1 MFSCPFCARHTR
13 SDTSFQTQAMSYDSP
28 SLFNLSLCTLPPS
41 NSNDQNQT
49 LSVTAQG
56 ANFGSSSYT
65 QAARGGGTAAETTRW
80 LSDTS
85 LLIRF
90 ATGFGGS
97 LVTAITS
104 SSIVGSRLNSLSYS
118 PPFPPEGGKGN
129 MPGVPNVLFLQLSG
143 GSSLASPSVR
153 IGGTACVATVWMTD
167 TAVSC
172 RSVAGVGGTISV
184 VLTAA
189 VQGEEL
195 WIGQSDL
202 HLSVR
207 FQSTCTPASTCVQ
220 VLLC

>member
-1 MFSCPFCARHTR
+1 
-13 SDTSFQTQAMSYDSP
+13 MSYDSP
-28 SLFNLSLCTLPPS
+28 SLVNLSLCTLPPS
-41 NSNDQNQT
+41 NSKNQNR
-49 LSVTAQG
+49 SVTARG

-80 LSDTS
+80 LSDSS
-85 LLIRF
+85 LLIRY

-104 SSIVGSRLNSLSYS
+104 SSKVGSRLNSLSYF
-118 PPFPPEGGKGN
+118 PPSPPEGGKGN

-143 GSSLASPSVR
+143 GSSLASPSIR
-153 IGGTACVATVWMTD
+153 IGGTACVATVWIMD

-172 RSVAGVGGTISV
+172 RSVAGVGGTIAV

-195 WIGQSDL
+195 
-202 HLSVR
+202 
-207 FQSTCTPASTCVQ
+207 
-220 VLLC
+220 